1 MFKGSVAGQDHVTA
15 RQPRE
20 QTDHTSLRLLW
31 SVTAYLHCRTPI
43 QGPTGIRIPNP
54 VVKNMFTLHR
64 LRLWSLLPIS
74 AQKSEL
80 GSESVSS
87 NLIMQLHRLRSGSSL
102 DSDPKLLLYPFL
114 GRISV
119 HGLGSESVFGNVN
132 ELLVVSVQW
141 VPLTTTS
148 VKMSTGL
155 QRTDFLCSKTKHG
168 IIEKIGQNNLP
179 FKRNHTLR
187 ILLLVVTGTQSSGN
201 AQSSPSISDE
211 NLRSSRNAVEWT
223 LFDKQHRNSR

>member
-1 MFKGSVAGQDHVTA
+1 MFKSSVAGQDHVTT

-87 NLIMQLHRLRSGSSL
+87 NLIMQLNRLRSGSL
-102 DSDPKLLLYPFL
+102 
-114 GRISV
+114 
-119 HGLGSESVFGNVN
+119 
-132 ELLVVSVQW
+132 
-141 VPLTTTS
+141 
-148 VKMSTGL
+148 
-155 QRTDFLCSKTKHG
+155 
-168 IIEKIGQNNLP
+168 
-179 FKRNHTLR
+179 
-187 ILLLVVTGTQSSGN
+187 SG
-201 AQSSPSISDE
+201 
-211 NLRSSRNAVEWT
+211 LRSPIATVPIFGTDMRTWIGIRVRVRQC
-223 LFDKQHRNSR
+223 K